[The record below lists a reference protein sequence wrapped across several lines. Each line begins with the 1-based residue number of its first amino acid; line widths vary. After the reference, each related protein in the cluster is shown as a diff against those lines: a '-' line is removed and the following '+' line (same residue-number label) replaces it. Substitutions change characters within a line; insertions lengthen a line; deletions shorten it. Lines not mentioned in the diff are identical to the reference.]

1 MEITIKLD
9 DHDTNPK
16 HIEHFLSLL
25 ERVIVILEEEQVE
38 DKEGDG

>member
-16 HIEHFLSLL
+16 HIEHLLSLL
-25 ERVIVILEEEQVE
+25 ERVIVRLEEEHVE
-38 DKEGDG
+38 DTEGDG